1 MITPFICAIISF
13 LVVWSMTPWLIRYL
27 NRIGLV
33 VKDMNKEGTP
43 LVPVS
48 GGLAVVAGVFSGWI
62 TFVFFRTFFPRSAG
76 LVLDNSTL
84 LHFFAG
90 ITAILIIS
98 FVGFIDDLIINR
110 SKNRSSGLKQWQK
123 PLITLAAAVPLMVV
137 DAGVNVMG
145 FPFLGEVKLGLMYP
159 LLFIPIGVVGAA
171 NMVNMLGGFN
181 GMETGMGI
189 IYTGML
195 GLYAYSHQSYIGAL
209 IALVTFASLI
219 AFYFYNKCPAKIL
232 PGDSLT
238 YLLGATLAC
247 IAILGNMEK
256 ACLIVSIPFFIEF
269 FLKARSKFRAQS
281 YGYCKDG
288 KIHSRYKKV
297 YSIPHI
303 FTRTGKFTEKQIT
316 WFMILIELGFSSLIW
331 VI

>member
-1 MITPFICAIISF
+1 MLTPFICAAISF
-13 LVVWSMTPWLIRYL
+13 LVVWFLTPWLIRYL

-48 GGLAVVAGVFSGWI
+48 GGLAVMAGVFSGLI
-62 TFVFFRTFFPRSAG
+62 TFIFFRTFFPQSTG
-76 LVLDNSTL
+76 LVLDNGTL

-90 ITAILIIS
+90 ITVILIIS
-98 FVGFIDDLIINR
+98 FVGFIDDLVINR
-110 SKNRSSGLKQWQK
+110 SKDRSSGLKQWQK
-123 PLITLAAAVPLMVV
+123 PLLTLSAAVPLMVV
-137 DAGVNVMG
+137 DAGVTVMG
-145 FPFLGEVKLGLMYP
+145 FPFFREINVGLLYP

-195 GLYAYSHQSYIGAL
+195 GLYAYYHQGYIGAL
-209 IALVTFASLI
+209 IALITFTALI
-219 AFYFYNKCPAKIL
+219 GFYFYNRSPAKIL

-238 YLLGATLAC
+238 YLLGATLAS

-256 ACLIVSIPFFIEF
+256 AALIVSIPFFIEF

-281 YGYCKDG
+281 YGYCKNG
-288 KIHSRYKKV
+288 KIYSKYNQI

-303 FTRTGKFTEKQIT
+303 FTRTGKFTEKQVT

-331 VI
+331 II